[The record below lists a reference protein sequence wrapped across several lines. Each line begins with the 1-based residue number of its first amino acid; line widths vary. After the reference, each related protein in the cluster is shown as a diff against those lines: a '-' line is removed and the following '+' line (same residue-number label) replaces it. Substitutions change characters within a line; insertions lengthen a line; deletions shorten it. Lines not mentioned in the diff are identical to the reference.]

1 MTMNAP
7 IPVILFGLGPI
18 GIGIGQ
24 ALAEETRVEIVAA
37 VDRDPAISG
46 RFLSE
51 ICDAN
56 LPPVTVVSTLA
67 EAGIKAGAVVLQA
80 TVPTIEAARPQLL
93 DAIARGYHTVST
105 CGELAWPWDDYPQLA
120 QEIDLAARKSDV
132 TVLGVGV
139 NPGFVMDTLPVLL
152 SRAASE
158 VEAVYIS
165 RIVDLAERRLP
176 LQRKN
181 GLGKTVKQVQ
191 KMLDNETIGHIGL
204 TTSVKMIAAGMGWD
218 VDVIDIDSRAISAR
232 AATSTEQFDIPK
244 GDCVGI
250 RQQARGLVQG
260 TPRIVLDLVIE
271 ANVEGGSR
279 DEILIDGDQSLRMRL
294 DGLHGDKATSALI
307 VNEALQV
314 PAMPSGLQTMMSAPL
329 VSKI

>member
-1 MTMNAP
+1 MNS

-24 ALAEETRVEIVAA
+24 ALAEETRLEIVAA
-37 VDRDPAISG
+37 VDRDPTISG
-46 RFLSE
+46 RFLYE
-51 ICDAN
+51 VCDAN

-67 EAGIKAGAVVLQA
+67 ETGAKAGAVLLQA
-80 TVPTIEAARPQLL
+80 TVSTFEAARPQLL

-139 NPGFVMDTLPVLL
+139 NPGFMMDTLPVLL

-158 VEAVYIS
+158 VEAVYVS

-191 KMLDNETIGHIGL
+191 KMLDNETMGHVGL
-204 TTSVKMIAAGMGWD
+204 TTSVKMVAAGMGWN
-218 VDVIDIDSRAISAR
+218 VDVIDIDSRAIPAQ
-232 AATSTEQFDIPK
+232 AAISTEHFDVPK

-250 RQQARGLVQG
+250 RQRARGLVRG

-271 ANVEGGSR
+271 ANVEGGSG
-279 DEILIDGDQSLRMRL
+279 DEILIDGDQSLRLRL

-329 VSKI
+329 VSKT